1 MARVLVAVLLGVTGV
16 WALYNRFS
24 TTTAI
29 RDGAPSWSPDS
40 RRIVFYS
47 ERGGPADLWVMD
59 ADGENRKQLTATP
72 ADEGG
77 PVFSPNGKQI
87 AFDTDRDGNF
97 EIYVM
102 DEQGGNLRRLT
113 DNPARDVSPAWSRS
127 GKKIAFMSDRDSKPN
142 FDIYLMNPNGTDVE
156 RVTTQDSNWFP
167 QFSPDGLRLAF
178 HIGRDVH
185 VLDLTSKTLQ
195 KLTHDPA
202 NGMYPTWSKDGE
214 RIAFMSWRNG
224 RTEIFTMNAD
234 GSNQQPIVTMPTGG
248 AIDPRW
254 SPDGT
259 RIAFVHVAEAT
270 AQDAQNPNDHR
281 IIYVVDVAS
290 GKTTRLSR

>member
-1 MARVLVAVLLGVTGV
+1 MARVLVAVLLAVTGV
-16 WALYNRFS
+16 WALYNKLS

-113 DNPARDVSPAWSRS
+113 DNPARDVSPAW
-127 GKKIAFMSDRDSKPN
+127 
-142 FDIYLMNPNGTDVE
+142 
-156 RVTTQDSNWFP
+156 
-167 QFSPDGLRLAF
+167 
-178 HIGRDVH
+178 
-185 VLDLTSKTLQ
+185 
-195 KLTHDPA
+195 
-202 NGMYPTWSKDGE
+202 
-214 RIAFMSWRNG
+214 
-224 RTEIFTMNAD
+224 
-234 GSNQQPIVTMPTGG
+234 
-248 AIDPRW
+248 
-254 SPDGT
+254 
-259 RIAFVHVAEAT
+259 
-270 AQDAQNPNDHR
+270 
-281 IIYVVDVAS
+281 
-290 GKTTRLSR
+290 